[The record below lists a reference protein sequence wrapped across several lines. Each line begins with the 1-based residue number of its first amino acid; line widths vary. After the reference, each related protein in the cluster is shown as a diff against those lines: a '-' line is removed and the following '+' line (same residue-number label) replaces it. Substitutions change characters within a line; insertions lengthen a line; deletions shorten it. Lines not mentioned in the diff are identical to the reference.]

1 MSVCRRLGGQAPRPP
16 REDDGWTDATGQIV
30 PLSVMGEG
38 GEEEGGVQTYYWGE
52 KCDIEEH
59 VHNIDV

>member
-1 MSVCRRLGGQAPRPP
+1 MDRRHWP
-16 REDDGWTDATGQIV
+16 DC

-38 GEEEGGVQTYYWGE
+38 GEEGGAQTYYWGE

>member
-1 MSVCRRLGGQAPRPP
+1 MDRRHWP
-16 REDDGWTDATGQIV
+16 DC